1 MQTKALLLFMVLL
14 TAVQALSGQSL
25 TGTVKDETGEP
36 LAGVTILLVGTTTG
50 ALTDVDGQ
58 FSIAASEG
66 DQLRFTYIGMLEQT
80 ITLGAGQKELNVT
93 LRSSSTALDE
103 VIVVGYGTTKKENL
117 TGAVDQAPAEVL
129 ESRPLSNLS
138 RGLQGVIPNLNVTF
152 TDGTPGSAPD
162 FNIRGVTSING
173 GSPLILIDG
182 IPSDASLVTLLNPA
196 DVESVT
202 VLKDAAS
209 AAIYGARGAFGVIL
223 IKTKAGRTGKPTVN
237 YNAFGAINTPTI
249 LPQAV
254 TDTYTSM
261 LLYHEALKA
270 WNGTGAYT
278 EEQLEY
284 ARAVSEN
291 PDMERVRVTNDGRYE
306 YYGNTDWYDEIYEEY
321 QPMTQHNLSFSG
333 GTDNFSYY
341 LSGGYLFQDGIY
353 EYDADEFN
361 RFNLRSKLDFQ
372 VTDWL
377 KVRNNTFFNNGVYD
391 YRTFYGGTV
400 TMERYAVLLG
410 RAETMPFNPD
420 GTWTYP
426 AGLSVAFLRDGG
438 PGSNNEKFLQ
448 NTTGLEAS
456 FLDNRWKV
464 FGDYTY
470 QTDGREIDEFFR
482 PVTYYRNELNPGVPA
497 TRGVSRVRNIRTNN
511 EYHVFNLYTSFEQEF
526 GRSTAKATVGFNQ
539 ELRTFNSTTSQR
551 DDLVSDLGSINL
563 AVGEAVV
570 DGSAGEWAVRGV
582 FYRLNYSF
590 ADKYLLEF
598 NGRYDGTSRFPKADR
613 FGFFPSVSAGWGM
626 SE

>member
-1 MQTKALLLFMVLL
+1 MLTRALFPLVLLLLAAQLL
-14 TAVQALSGQSL
+14 LGQTI
-25 TGTVKDETGEP
+25 TGTVTDEAGDALTG
-36 LAGVTILLVGTTTG
+36 VSILKVGTTIGTV
-50 ALTDVDGQ
+50 TDFGGQ
-58 FSIAASEG
+58 FSIEASEG
-66 DQLRFTYIGMLEQT
+66 DQLRFTYVGMLEKT
-80 ITLGAGQKELNVT
+80 ITVQSGQNNYNVN
-93 LRSSSTALDE
+93 LQSSSTAIDE

-223 IKTKAGRTGKPTVN
+223 IKTKAGQTGKPTVN

-284 ARAVSEN
+284 ARAISEN

-400 TMERYAVLLG
+400 TMER
-410 RAETMPFNPD
+410 
-420 GTWTYP
+420 
-426 AGLSVAFLRDGG
+426 
-438 PGSNNEKFLQ
+438 
-448 NTTGLEAS
+448 
-456 FLDNRWKV
+456 
-464 FGDYTY
+464 
-470 QTDGREIDEFFR
+470 
-482 PVTYYRNELNPGVPA
+482 
-497 TRGVSRVRNIRTNN
+497 
-511 EYHVFNLYTSFEQEF
+511 
-526 GRSTAKATVGFNQ
+526 
-539 ELRTFNSTTSQR
+539 
-551 DDLVSDLGSINL
+551 
-563 AVGEAVV
+563 
-570 DGSAGEWAVRGV
+570 
-582 FYRLNYSF
+582 
-590 ADKYLLEF
+590 
-598 NGRYDGTSRFPKADR
+598 
-613 FGFFPSVSAGWGM
+613 
-626 SE
+626 